1 MKDSGN
7 KELQDRLSGI
17 RKRGEKKID
26 KYVSNKFIRGMLFAE
41 GAVLAGALMRELYD
55 SLHPGEIAPG
65 PVHSGGGENPNPTIP
80 ELPPDTHIYKDIGD
94 VDFSS
99 RGGIQTVIDM
109 KHKLLE
115 AYHDEIASGQTDK
128 IPPAYLKVIEGDPT
142 ELAKEFDWY
151 RPDQLNESVNMFK
164 GSTIHFDHGEVDSH
178 SIYNIH
184 HEPETE
190 SLLEKDGSLGA
201 DTEKG
206 FGPEDNERYFHYENG
221 DDSSNGYI
229 IKEEDIQPSGK
240 PGGIIEEEDIQPLQ
254 THGTNHIDYE
264 KQNPDDLLKPASG
277 NKAPSIKT
285 QNIKVPGPN
294 GPINPEIQNPGVRP
308 GQFYYGN
315 PNPPRIMSPGVRLWG
330 SNFSPSDKKLLGF
343 VSILI

>member
-1 MKDSGN
+1 
-7 KELQDRLSGI
+7 
-17 RKRGEKKID
+17 
-26 KYVSNKFIRGMLFAE
+26 
-41 GAVLAGALMRELYD
+41 
-55 SLHPGEIAPG
+55 
-65 PVHSGGGENPNPTIP
+65 
-80 ELPPDTHIYKDIGD
+80 
-94 VDFSS
+94 
-99 RGGIQTVIDM
+99 
-109 KHKLLE
+109 LLE

-330 SNFSPSDKKLLGF
+330 SNFSPSDKTLDMLAPLDAHD
-343 VSILI
+343 ILKDPSQYGTTGNMGEAIAQITKVAKELDMEPYRSSVFGNETMGEFTDRLKEAALEQTA